1 MNTLNK
7 KLGRFLISS
16 ALVSTLIPFS
26 PAVSYPVKAAEKN
39 FPNISLKDSQK
50 RLTNSSKSQVTMQ
63 LIPAIKQTGM
73 LISQNLD
80 TSLAGRWTGVLTP
93 VANSCLAFGV
103 SIPNQAPVNITVRI
117 SGDTVEIIEGSVVY
131 KGELRNN
138 GRDAKAEGRVS
149 GGVLTWLLWDRIG
162 NTATLAIAYQADLGC
177 LSIYY
182 GKVMFQGS

>member
-26 PAVSYPVKAAEKN
+26 PVVSYPVKAAEKN
-39 FPNISLKDSQK
+39 FPNISLKDSHK

-80 TSLAGRWTGVLTP
+80 TSLEGRWTGVLTP
-93 VANSCLAFGV
+93 ISDSCGV
-103 SIPNQAPVNITVRI
+103 KLPSQLPVDITVRT
-117 SGDTVEIIEGSVVY
+117 SGNTVEILEGQRVY
-131 KGELRNN
+131 QGELRNN
-138 GRDAKAEGRVS
+138 GRDAKAQGRV
-149 GGVLTWLLWDRIG
+149 GYGVYTWLLWNRIG
-162 NTATLAIAYQADLGC
+162 NTATLVLAYQSDYGC
-177 LSIYY
+177 LWIYY
-182 GKVMFQGS
+182 GEAKFQGS

>member
-1 MNTLNK
+1 MNRLNK

-26 PAVSYPVKAAEKN
+26 PVVSSPVKDAQKN

-80 TSLAGRWTGVLTP
+80 TSLEGKWTGVGTP
-93 VANSCLAFGV
+93 ISNSCLGV
-103 SIPNQAPVNITVRI
+103 YLPNQIRVNLTVKI
-117 SGDTVEIIEGSVVY
+117 LGDSVEIMDGPQVY
-131 KGELRNN
+131 KGELINN
-138 GRDAKAEGRVS
+138 GRSVQARMRLPD
-149 GGVLTWLLWDRIG
+149 GVYTWFLGNRIG
-162 NTATLAIAYQADLGC
+162 NRASLGFAHQSDYGC
-177 LSIYY
+177 IWLYY
-182 GKVMFQGS
+182 GEANFQSS